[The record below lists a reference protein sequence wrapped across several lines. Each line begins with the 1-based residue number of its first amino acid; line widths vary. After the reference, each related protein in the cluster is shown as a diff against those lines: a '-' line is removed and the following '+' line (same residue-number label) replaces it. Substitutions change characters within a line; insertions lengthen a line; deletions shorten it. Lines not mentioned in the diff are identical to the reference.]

1 MKSKQLANVLIK
13 IVGVSV
19 LLHALPSFLSGF
31 FYGLLGPFLGFAS
44 STTRSGTSNY
54 SLAYPIASGLAGII
68 SIVIAIFVIIKSRQ
82 IAEFLFKDE
91 GE

>member
-19 LLHALPSFLSGF
+19 FLHALPSFLSGF
-31 FYGLLGPFLGFAS
+31 FGLLGPFLGFAS
-44 STTRSGTSNY
+44 STTRSGTPNY
-54 SLAYPIASGLAGII
+54 SLAYPIASSLAGII
-68 SIVIAIFVIIKSRQ
+68 SIVIAILVIIKSRR

-91 GE
+91 EE